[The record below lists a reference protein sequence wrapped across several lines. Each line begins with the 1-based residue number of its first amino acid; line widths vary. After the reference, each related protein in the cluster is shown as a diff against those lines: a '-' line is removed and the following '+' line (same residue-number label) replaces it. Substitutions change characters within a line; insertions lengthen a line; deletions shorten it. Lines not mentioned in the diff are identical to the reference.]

1 VDPAD
6 GSATRYEILPCS
18 VILAHLTDPFQHIY
32 NNVYQDY
39 RYQAIQSRSD
49 NQMLVEANAFF
60 GKTRTAATTY
70 GLVIPEDSPN
80 TGPDGDFE
88 IDGYMNL
95 GKSESF
101 LPFRAIINGG
111 PPGSIT
117 QVSLTDCLL
126 SFAQRTISATPSS
139 TSPKSATSPRRRTST
154 SSLICMSCRS
164 LFLLALVLVRFEEE
178 KERESWTN
186 RTTV

>member
-1 VDPAD
+1 VSFLWCSISFVLRSKVEYNTDYFLFLSSNC
-6 GSATRYEILPCS
+6 GTRGPS
-18 VILAHLTDPFQHIY
+18 GRFGHQHIY

-80 TGPDGDFE
+80 SGPEGDFE

-101 LPFRAIINGG
+101 P
-111 PPGSIT
+111 
-117 QVSLTDCLL
+117 
-126 SFAQRTISATPSS
+126 SF
-139 TSPKSATSPRRRTST
+139 TSFHKRFFKD
-154 SSLICMSCRS
+154 
-164 LFLLALVLVRFEEE
+164 LFFY
-178 KERESWTN
+178 
-186 RTTV
+186 

>member
-1 VDPAD
+1 
-6 GSATRYEILPCS
+6 

-95 GKSESF
+95 GKSELFPSF
-101 LPFRAIINGG
+101 PSVLNFNGKH
-111 PPGSIT
+111 PGSIT
-117 QVSLTDCLL
+117 QVSLADF
-126 SFAQRTISATPSS
+126 SFFFRLQGTTSATPSS

-154 SSLICMSCRS
+154 SSRIFTSFRS
-164 LFLLALVLVRFEEE
+164 LFLLVLVLVRSEEEEE
-178 KERESWTN
+178 KESWTN
-186 RTTV
+186 RTTM

>member
-1 VDPAD
+1 MYFLR
-6 GSATRYEILPCS
+6 TRSMNWPN
-18 VILAHLTDPFQHIY
+18 TDPRIKHIY

-80 TGPDGDFE
+80 SGPDGDFE

-95 GKSESF
+95 GKSEF
-101 LPFRAIINGG
+101 F
-111 PPGSIT
+111 
-117 QVSLTDCLL
+117 C
-126 SFAQRTISATPSS
+126 PSS
-139 TSPKSATSPRRRTST
+139 P
-154 SSLICMSCRS
+154 
-164 LFLLALVLVRFEEE
+164 FLLAWCVRPGDLD
-178 KERESWTN
+178 
-186 RTTV
+186 